1 MAVGRAIVAAGVVLA
16 FVSAVVPRYSAAY
29 LLRVGVL
36 LAGIA
41 PYLVYDLT
49 VALFKR
55 HLTVVA
61 GAILLAVHA
70 GLVIVERFAAGGDSI
85 SCLLGLRCCSARWW
99 SWPSASHGTG
109 RRSAG
114 RHRMGGVAVR
124 GHRSAP

>member
-1 MAVGRAIVAAGVVLA
+1 VAVGRAIVAAGVVLA

-55 HLTVVA
+55 RLTVVA

-70 GLVIVERFAAGGDSI
+70 G
-85 SCLLGLRCCSARWW
+85 W
-99 SWPSASHGTG
+99 
-109 RRSAG
+109 
-114 RHRMGGVAVR
+114 
-124 GHRSAP
+124 